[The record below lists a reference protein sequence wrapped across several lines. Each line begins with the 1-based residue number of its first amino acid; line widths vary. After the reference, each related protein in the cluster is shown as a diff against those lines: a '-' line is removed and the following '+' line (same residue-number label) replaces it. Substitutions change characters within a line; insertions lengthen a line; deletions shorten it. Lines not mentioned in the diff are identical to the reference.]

1 MNGTATP
8 KAPSTMTGLRKCAIG
23 LMAFGE
29 VYGAKVL
36 PHLPKEMVARIAGEA
51 TRMPQPT
58 REQLDIVIAELYD
71 VITSGSPTA
80 LAGRDFTDRMLYNA
94 FGENAD
100 EIRNRMASTMAGKSF
115 EFLEEME
122 HGQVAALL
130 ETETDSIK
138 ALVLG
143 HLNPLFRH
151 SVITLLPETQQGPV
165 VLAMGSIKQPN
176 PDAVTVIAEQLRQR
190 SANAVLSRE
199 KAETIGGV
207 QAVVDVINR
216 SGSSM
221 EKRLLQDLED
231 TDPLMAAQVRE
242 LMFTFADFVS
252 VSDAAME
259 EILRGVN
266 VNTLAKALQGAN
278 SELESKMLSNVA
290 NLLRQELAAEREG
303 MRKVSRTEQE
313 EARGELVTKAR
324 ILEAEDKIT
333 LRGEEDYV

>member
-1 MNGTATP
+1 MASPVTQRAA
-8 KAPSTMTGLRKCAIG
+8 APLTGIRKCAIG
-23 LMAFGE
+23 LMAFGD
-29 VYGAKVL
+29 VYGARVL
-36 PHLPKEMVARIAGEA
+36 PHLPKEIVARIAGEA

-58 REQLDIVIAELYD
+58 REQLDLVIAELHEI
-71 VITSGSPTA
+71 ITGGSPTA
-80 LAGRDFTDRMLYNA
+80 LAGRDFTDRMLHNA
-94 FGENAD
+94 FGDEAD

-130 ETETDSIK
+130 ETETESIK

-151 SVITLLPETQQGPV
+151 SVITLLPENQQGPV
-165 VLAMGSIKQPN
+165 VLAMGAIKQPN

-216 SGSSM
+216 SGNAM
-221 EKRLLQDLED
+221 EKRLLKDLDD
-231 TDPLMAAQVRE
+231 TDPDMAAKVRE
-242 LMFTFADFVS
+242 LMFTFADFVT

-266 VNTLAKALQGAN
+266 VNTLAKALQGASN
-278 SELESKMLSNVA
+278 DLEAKMLSNVA
-290 NLLRQELAAEREG
+290 NLLRAELAAERET
-303 MRKVSRTEQE
+303 MRKVSRSDQE

-324 ILEAEDKIT
+324 TLEAEDKIT